1 MGQYSQQRDGMV
13 MRQQLMD
20 TTRQASSATIVGS
33 SFNGPGFH
41 KPPYL
46 TTPIR
51 YESLDVS
58 RNETFRQFLAT
69 NLSQTPTLTDII
81 SPRLRS
87 SYDVILE
94 AQRIHFN
101 VFSELLAPYK
111 YAILIDIAAFAN
123 KGDPAIT
130 VGEVYLIRRL
140 GIKLLYYCNYNACK
154 SRNLNYIRDVASNY
168 SDSEVVVLLQGGGNV
183 VGYKFHDYLRQTIF
197 NTFSRY
203 KIILF
208 PQTVFMREG
217 LSKHVAFCEKL
228 YRQTNFTMMLRDRQS
243 LSLAQKHFSGMPTF
257 YLMPDIAFQ
266 IGSIP
271 RFISPMFDIMWLQRV
286 DPEAPRQNV
295 TKWPKGITVR
305 VEAWVNWETPKG
317 KTTMED
323 SFLMQTNGM
332 MFLQRGRVVITD
344 RLHGHIFCVLMNIP
358 HVLIDTPYRKLSSY
372 YETWTRDLENT
383 VLAVDADDALAKAV
397 GLLDKYKH
405 SLPSIV
411 SFMDV
416 DENPVH

>member
-1 MGQYSQQRDGMV
+1 M
-13 MRQQLMD
+13 
-20 TTRQASSATIVGS
+20 AGS
-33 SFNGPGFH
+33 SFIGPGFH
-41 KPPYL
+41 KPVYL
-46 TTPIR
+46 TSEIV
-51 YESLDVS
+51 YESLDVTT
-58 RNETFRQFLAT
+58 NDKFRQFLDT
-69 NLSQTPTLTDII
+69 NLSKTPALTDVI
-81 SPRLRS
+81 SPNLRS
-87 SYDVILE
+87 SYDVIAE

-101 VFSELLAPYK
+101 VFSELLAPFK

-130 VGEVYLIRRL
+130 VGEVYLLRRL

-154 SRNLNYIRDVASNY
+154 SRNLNYIRNVARNF

-183 VGYKFHDYLRQTIF
+183 VGYKFHDYLRQRIF
-197 NTFSRY
+197 NTFSQY

-217 LSKHVAFCEKL
+217 LSKHVTFCEKL
-228 YRQTNFTMMLRDRQS
+228 YRQTDFIMMLRDRQS
-243 LSLAQKHFSGMPTF
+243 FSLAQKHFSGKPTF
-257 YLMPDIAFQ
+257 FLMPDIAFQ
-266 IGSIP
+266 IGAIS
-271 RFISPMFDIMWLQRV
+271 RFISPMFDIMWLKRV

-295 TKWPKGITVR
+295 TKWPKGVTVQ

-317 KTTMED
+317 KTTIED

-332 MFLQRGRVVITD
+332 IFLQRGRVVITD

-372 YETWTRDLENT
+372 HETWTRDLENT
-383 VLAVDADDALAKAV
+383 VLAVDADDALVKAV
-397 GLLDKYKH
+397 SLLDKYKD

-411 SFMDV
+411 SFMDIE
-416 DENPVH
+416 ENPVL